1 MRSFLLFLLPLT
13 TVAFA
18 IPLETTGYHLNPRAE
33 CPPFNR
39 VQIDGGPSERV
50 TLITEDI
57 FSSSFRPSF
66 WNGPKKGC
74 RYETIQRKTVDDKT
88 IRIDIIQPYKG
99 GSFTAKQMDDIKKNY
114 WVLST
119 FKDGGS
125 TWVKILSGKWKPWA
139 ELELA
144 RELAQSSSIEGEHFS
159 LLKYSY
165 DSIIDTELLLLKTA
179 KGVMPQ

>member
-1 MRSFLLFLLPLT
+1 MRLF
-13 TVAFA
+13 
-18 IPLETTGYHLNPRAE
+18 
-33 CPPFNR
+33 
-39 VQIDGGPSERV
+39 QV

-57 FSSSFRPSF
+57 FSNSFRPSF

-74 RYETIQRKTVDDKT
+74 RYGTIQRKTVDDKT

-144 RELAQSSSIEGEHFS
+144 RELAQPSSIEDCKRGYAPIVRAVSNYRSEN
-159 LLKYSY
+159 
-165 DSIIDTELLLLKTA
+165 TEKRPSPLFNRV
-179 KGVMPQ
+179 GPREI